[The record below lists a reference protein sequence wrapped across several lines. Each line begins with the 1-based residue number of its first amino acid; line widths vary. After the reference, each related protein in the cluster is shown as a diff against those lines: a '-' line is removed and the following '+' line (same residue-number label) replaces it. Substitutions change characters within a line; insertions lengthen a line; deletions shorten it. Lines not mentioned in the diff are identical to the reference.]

1 VSRALSSIEE
11 TFVNNVESV
20 KELMNFDRLVLE
32 FAIKHLEQ
40 LQKRLV
46 EGEGLTNPRFN
57 VERALEVLRGIRQ
70 NDSLRIQ
77 YQHIVNQCDVLLV
90 SHFESALRGIFR
102 VSLLNVIRTSANP
115 KLLDEQL
122 RMTLRDVQDAG
133 AEIHERITDL
143 LIAQK
148 GFSFNDMGSI
158 ARAFGEYVGCEPPRT
173 PEVNDI
179 ILAQAGRHVIVHAG
193 AVVDERFVRQ
203 VAGAN
208 PRHVKPEMT
217 AGQEI
222 RFTPDEIET
231 ISKSML
237 TYVNRLVKS
246 VPLHES

>member
-1 VSRALSSIEE
+1 VSRTLSSIHE
-11 TFVNNVESV
+11 TFANNVESV

-32 FAIKHLEQ
+32 FAINHLEQ

-46 EGEGLTNPRFN
+46 DREGLTNPRFN

-90 SHFESALRGIFR
+90 SHFESAIRGIFR
-102 VSLLNVIRTSANP
+102 VALLHIIRTSGNARV
-115 KLLDEQL
+115 LDEQL

-133 AEIHERITDL
+133 TELQERITDL

-173 PEVNDI
+173 TEVNNI
-179 ILAQAGRHVIVHAG
+179 ILAQAGRHIIVHAG

-203 VAGAN
+203 VSGAK
-208 PRHVKPEMT
+208 PRNVKPELA
-217 AGQEI
+217 AGEVL
-222 RFTPDEIET
+222 RFTPEEIET
-231 ISKSML
+231 ISESML
-237 TYVNRLVKS
+237 TYVNRLLKS
-246 VPLHES
+246 LPMRES